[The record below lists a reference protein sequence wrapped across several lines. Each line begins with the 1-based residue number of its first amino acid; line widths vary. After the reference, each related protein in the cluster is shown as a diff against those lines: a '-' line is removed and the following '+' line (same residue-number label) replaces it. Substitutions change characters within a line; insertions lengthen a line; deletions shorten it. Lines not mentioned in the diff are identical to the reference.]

1 MQKGFQIRK
10 YINTMSM
17 LIDLRNKT
25 THKMNK
31 ENKDKTPSNYYQHN
45 GKKNNICN
53 CYKIIIF

>member
-1 MQKGFQIRK
+1 
-10 YINTMSM
+10 M

-25 THKMNK
+25 TYKMNK

-53 CYKIIIF
+53 CYKIIILKKSAY